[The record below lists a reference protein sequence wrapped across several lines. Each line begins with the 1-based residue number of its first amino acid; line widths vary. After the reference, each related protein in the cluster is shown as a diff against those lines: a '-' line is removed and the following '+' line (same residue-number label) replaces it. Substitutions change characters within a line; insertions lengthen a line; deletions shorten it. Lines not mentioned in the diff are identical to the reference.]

1 MNVAT
6 ILAAGQG
13 KRFGAEVPKQF
24 IEVLGK
30 PVLAWT
36 LETFQRSP
44 DIDAIQ
50 VVCQPE
56 EKDRVINIV
65 RDYRIDKI
73 RWITAGGD
81 TCPISI
87 RNGVYALR
95 SGLDDGDIFV
105 LHMGVSPLVSLE
117 DIAASIALCKEK
129 GCCYTMHPIRI
140 CMAQGGGEGWADRDA
155 PKEKYIEL
163 NTPWAFRYGE
173 LYDLYRRLEERG
185 HVLTETDYTLT
196 LWLADGRKA
205 WYVPGSEPGR
215 MKITTTHDRDLF
227 EGYLLLKQKEAE
239 HEPIHCGD

>member
-13 KRFGAEVPKQF
+13 KRFGMDVPKQF
-24 IEVLGK
+24 VEVLGK
-30 PVLAWT
+30 PVLAYT

-50 VVCQPE
+50 IVCQPE
-56 EKDRVINIV
+56 YKDRIIEIV

-87 RNGVYALR
+87 RNGVNALR
-95 SGLDDGDIFV
+95 SSLSEDDTFV

-117 DIAASIALCKEK
+117 DITSAISLCKKK
-129 GCCYTMHPIRI
+129 GCCFTMHPIRI
-140 CMAQGGGEGWADRDA
+140 CMAQGGDDGWADRDA

-163 NTPWAFRYGE
+163 NTPWVFRYGDVF
-173 LYDLYRRLEERG
+173 DLYRQLDEKG
-185 HVLTETDYTLT
+185 YVLSDTDYTLG
-196 LWLADGRKA
+196 LWLAAGRKA
-205 WYVPGSEPGR
+205 WYVPGSEVSR
-215 MKITTTHDRDLF
+215 MKITTSHDRDLF
-227 EGYLLLKQKEAE
+227 EGYLLLKHKEA
-239 HEPIHCGD
+239 G